1 MNKELDWVIIGRF
14 GRPHGIKGFVSVIS
28 FTQPRENIIHYTNW
42 HIQSVDNQ
50 WQALNVLTR
59 EINNKSI
66 LVQIHDYD
74 TREQVA
80 ALTNRN
86 IAVERSQL
94 KKLAPNEYYWHQL
107 IGMTV
112 VNQNNELIG
121 VVDDIM
127 ATGSNDVLI
136 VTGNRRVLIPYLLE
150 DVILAVDTLG
160 RVITV
165 EWDMDF

>member
-1 MNKELDWVIIGRF
+1 VENKIDWVVIGRF

-28 FTQPRENIIHYTNW
+28 FTEPRENVIHYTNW
-42 HIQSVDNQ
+42 HVYGSDNQ
-50 WQALNVLTR
+50 WQAIPLLKT
-59 EINNKSI
+59 EINNKFI
-66 LVQIHDYD
+66 LAQIEGFD

-80 ALTNRN
+80 SLTNRN
-86 IAVERSQL
+86 IAIDRAQL

-112 VNQNNELIG
+112 VNQANELIG
-121 VVDDIM
+121 TVDDIM

-136 VTGNRRVLIPYLLE
+136 VTGNRRVLIPYLLD
-150 DVILAVDTLG
+150 DVVLAVDELR

-165 EWDMDF
+165 AWDLDF